1 MTKYTEFG
9 RAVKKAL
16 VDRGMTGVWLVEQV
30 RVRTGMY
37 FDPPYLSRLIR
48 GQKHSAVFEA
58 AIREV
63 LELESV

>member
-48 GQKHSAVFEA
+48 GQKRSAVFEA

-63 LELESV
+63 LGLESV